1 MTLTRTASKAAR
13 LTDLQQ
19 RLTLRA
25 YGVAELAAH
34 YGVTRRTIERDL
46 ETLRSLGHGLIE
58 ENHRYALPD
67 RASDLNEVEALAV
80 YSATRLLV
88 HTGAGG
94 RHYRSALEKL
104 ARRLPDPA
112 RRTTLAAVERLEP
125 GPDDRILDLVAQAW
139 FRRRVLRCT
148 YHGAASGSRRTLD
161 LEVWFFELGR
171 RNLEP
176 YVLAFDRTH
185 AHELRMYKLSR
196 MHQARLSSE
205 TYAIPDDFDP
215 DAHLTGAW
223 GVVVG
228 DPVTVR
234 LHVSPRAAPWF
245 REHRGREPRL
255 RIVGENEGGLK
266 VELYGHLAADGEV
279 NEMLA
284 FLLGWGP
291 MIEVLA
297 PSAVRARVASAV
309 RDAARLYGDPDGA
322 GGATG
327 R

>member
-228 DPVTVR
+228 APVTVR

-255 RIVGENEGGLK
+255 RIVGENEGGLE